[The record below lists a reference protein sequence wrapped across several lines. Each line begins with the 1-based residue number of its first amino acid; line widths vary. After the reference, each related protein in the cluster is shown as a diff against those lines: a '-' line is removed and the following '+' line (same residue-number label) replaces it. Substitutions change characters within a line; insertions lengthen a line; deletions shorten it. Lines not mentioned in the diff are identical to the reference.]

1 MVLVFSLMKVK
12 GVSRQEYCPLAFSF
26 ILWYI
31 ACMSNQEQK
40 SQKAE
45 MPQETRK
52 RIIAAAYSVLAEKGY
67 EATTLKEISKAADA
81 APGLVH
87 YYFGGKD
94 QLLVEVLKA
103 VGETAGQL
111 TQVTAT
117 DDLLK
122 VALQQPIDRI
132 TQSPEWYRLRYELF
146 ALGLHNAL
154 LAPKVS
160 ELLAE
165 GRESIAG
172 SIAQVLGETTI
183 EPSVIAT
190 LLLAFFDG
198 LALQKLM
205 DPDLDLSTIHEV
217 LAQILRCFKR

>member
-1 MVLVFSLMKVK
+1 
-12 GVSRQEYCPLAFSF
+12 
-26 ILWYI
+26 
-31 ACMSNQEQK
+31 MSNQEQK

-67 EATTLKEISKAADA
+67 EATTLKEISKVADA

-111 TQVTAT
+111 TQTTAT

-165 GRESIAG
+165 GRENIAG
-172 SIAQVLGETTI
+172 SIAQVLGETTV
-183 EPSVIAT
+183 EPSVIAI

-205 DPDLDLSTIHEV
+205 DPDLDLSTLHEV

>member
-1 MVLVFSLMKVK
+1 
-12 GVSRQEYCPLAFSF
+12 
-26 ILWYI
+26 
-31 ACMSNQEQK
+31 MSNQEQK

-45 MPQETRK
+45 VHQETRK
-52 RIIAAAYSVLAEKGY
+52 RIIGAAYSVLAEKGY

-103 VGETAGQL
+103 VGDLYTQTTGQL
-111 TQVTAT
+111 TQVTNANN
-117 DDLLK
+117 LLET
-122 VALQQPIDRI
+122 ALQQPIDRI

-172 SIAQVLGETTI
+172 SITRVFGETTV
-183 EPSVIAT
+183 EPSILAT

-205 DPDLDLSTIHEV
+205 DPDLDLSTLSEV

>member
-1 MVLVFSLMKVK
+1 MLPT
-12 GVSRQEYCPLAFSF
+12 PLAFQF
-26 ILWYI
+26 KICYI

-45 MPQETRK
+45 VPQETRK
-52 RIIAAAYSVLAEKGY
+52 RIIAAAYRVLAEKGY

-103 VGETAGQL
+103 VGDQYTQTTEQL
-111 TQVTAT
+111 TQDTNANN
-117 DDLLK
+117 LLEA
-122 VALQQPIDRI
+122 ALQQPIDRI

-172 SIAQVLGETTI
+172 SITQVLGATTV
-183 EPSVIAT
+183 EPNTIAT

-205 DPDLDLSTIHEV
+205 DPDLDLSTLHEV